1 MTDVKK
7 VDLVSAKNTQKQ
19 AVTDPVEK
27 EKAEK
32 AKLNAEIQRELATKK
47 PEKKLLKKQNRHT

>member
-27 EKAEK
+27 EKA
-32 AKLNAEIQRELATKK
+32 
-47 PEKKLLKKQNRHT
+47 

>member
-19 AVTDPVEK
+19 AVTNPVEK

-47 PEKKLLKKQNRHT
+47 ARKEAVEEAKQAY